1 LYHKSDLG
9 LCIRL
14 TDLPISLLL
23 IVTKSFDVE
32 MDLLYCLD
40 KAESKKQWNFGH
52 PNFDKTD
59 ANTILQAVRNVKKHN
74 DALDLLEKY

>member
-1 LYHKSDLG
+1 
-9 LCIRL
+9 
-14 TDLPISLLL
+14 
-23 IVTKSFDVE
+23 